1 MRYFMVHISLR
12 PGLRCSEE
20 ADFLQLSMAMEAEGF
35 SHLITGSSRTS
46 FQLPPG
52 QYFIAGE
59 HTRADVLAKARR
71 CAATTGRH
79 CSIVI
84 TQGEAFLWC
93 GLKKARPEVIPEAVL
108 A

>member
-1 MRYFMVHISLR
+1 MCHFMVHISLR
-12 PGLRCSEE
+12 PGLRCAEE
-20 ADFLQLSMAMEAEGF
+20 ADFLQLSSAMESEGF
-35 SHLITGSSRTS
+35 SHLITGSSGTS

-52 QYFIAGE
+52 QYYIATE
-59 HTRADVLAKARR
+59 LTRADVLAKARR

-79 CSIVI
+79 CSILI

-93 GLKKARPEVIPEAVL
+93 GLKKARADMVPEAVL

>member
-1 MRYFMVHISLR
+1 MRHFMVHISLR

-20 ADFLQLSMAMEAEGF
+20 ADFLQLSAAMEAEGF
-35 SHLITGSSRTS
+35 SHLIAGSSGTAY
-46 FQLPPG
+46 QLPPG
-52 QYFIAGE
+52 QYFIAGN

-93 GLKKARPEVIPEAVL
+93 GLKKARAEQVPEAVL